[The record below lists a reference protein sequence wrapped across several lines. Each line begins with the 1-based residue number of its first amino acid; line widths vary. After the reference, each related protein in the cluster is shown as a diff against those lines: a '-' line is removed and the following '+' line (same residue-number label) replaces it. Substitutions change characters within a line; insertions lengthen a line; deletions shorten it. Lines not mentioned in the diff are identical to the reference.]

1 MVTWSDGVISM
12 LVQRRD
18 LIMHKVIFR
27 SNIKEIANES
37 PGNENGWC
45 QMRINTLIKITFTI
59 CQKGRRKMAGK
70 KNGKHARC
78 ILRSSCRFFLVHDR
92 NVRNLLSVVVAVPAH
107 LLFVHFYRILSN
119 LMRMYYNSYLKRIT
133 AWGYKF
139 TSEDIFELALLLQRT
154 MIQSFIDENR

>member
-1 MVTWSDGVISM
+1 
-12 LVQRRD
+12 
-18 LIMHKVIFR
+18 
-27 SNIKEIANES
+27 
-37 PGNENGWC
+37 
-45 QMRINTLIKITFTI
+45 
-59 CQKGRRKMAGK
+59 MAGK

-119 LMRMYYNSYLKRIT
+119 LMRMYNNSYLKSIFFHRNT
-133 AWGYKF
+133 ALAYKF

-154 MIQSFIDENR
+154 MIQSFIDENRYDTY

>member
-119 LMRMYYNSYLKRIT
+119 LMRMYYNSYIKSIFFHRQT
-133 AWGYKF
+133 A
-139 TSEDIFELALLLQRT
+139 
-154 MIQSFIDENR
+154 

>member
-1 MVTWSDGVISM
+1 
-12 LVQRRD
+12 
-18 LIMHKVIFR
+18 
-27 SNIKEIANES
+27 
-37 PGNENGWC
+37 
-45 QMRINTLIKITFTI
+45 
-59 CQKGRRKMAGK
+59 MAGK

-119 LMRMYYNSYLKRIT
+119 LMRMYYNSYLKRI

-154 MIQSFIDENR
+154 MIQSFIDENRYDTYWFGQVINYFEDQYDRIYEKMHRSSIMPIMPLILLSTGALVIVIAL